1 MSKSDKDIES
11 VPDTTQPALED
22 EDAMIAALEDDKSA
36 PFTAFREQR
45 IQQLHEEHARA
56 KQLISEGYGQ
66 YPELKE
72 EKALM
77 DLITKSELIVVHF
90 SKADFSRC
98 GEMDIHLEALA
109 SRHYG
114 TRFAKIY
121 VENSPFLVMKMCI
134 KVLPCILCWKNGKNV
149 DRIVGFEGL
158 GDTPDSFTTDDLEQR
173 LMSSG
178 IIRRNKLEGFNNTG
192 ENMQS
197 HDNE

>member
-1 MSKSDKDIES
+1 MSNSDKDIAS
-11 VPDTTQPALED
+11 VPDTTQPTLDD
-22 EDAMIAALEDDKSA
+22 EDAIIAALEDDKSA

-45 IQQLHEEHARA
+45 IQQLHEEHVRA

-134 KVLPCILCWKNGKNV
+134 KNV

-178 IIRRNKLEGFNNTG
+178 IIQRNKVEGFNKIG
-192 ENMQS
+192 KNMQS